1 MLLLLIILKTYRMSS
16 YISSATV
23 IFVPKSVGNG
33 SLSSVTVYI
42 GPNAGS
48 TVSHAF
54 EFIRKSPTVKSN
66 LRDSNILSV
75 TFNYSKL

>member
-1 MLLLLIILKTYRMSS
+1 MSS

-23 IFVPKSVGNG
+23 IFISKSEGNK

-42 GPNAGS
+42 GPNVGC
-48 TVSHAF
+48 TVSRAV
-54 EFIRKSPTVKSN
+54 EFVIKSPTVKSN
-66 LRDSNILSV
+66 LRDSNILSI